1 MLAVTSET
9 VAAELEICIEQ
20 KIKNPHGLHP
30 DTPEK
35 ATQGSKNQEFI
46 PFQGLMNV
54 YLKNGIT

>member
-35 ATQGSKNQEFI
+35 AT
-46 PFQGLMNV
+46 
-54 YLKNGIT
+54 